1 MDVDISWSSDVNYLT
16 QEVQMDMAEMI
27 DKLNT
32 AVVACDTDFKVLYA
46 NEKCKQ
52 VFKALL
58 NAEDFVGRN
67 MAECHKPETMEK
79 LKGLFQ
85 EYKESKRKLDY
96 YTMAGP
102 EGTLTIV
109 NVPFY
114 ESSTL
119 LGVMEFIFEGSL
131 A

>member
-1 MDVDISWSSDVNYLT
+1 MIA
-16 QEVQMDMAEMI
+16 AEMI

-32 AVVACDTDFKVLYA
+32 AVVACDPEFNVLYA
-46 NEKCKQ
+46 NPKCKE

-67 MAECHKPETMEK
+67 MAECHKPETMDK
-79 LKGLFQ
+79 LKKLFQ
-85 EYKESKRKLDY
+85 EYKEHKRKLDY
-96 YTMAGP
+96 YTMDGP
-102 EGTLTIV
+102 EGKLTIV

-114 ESSTL
+114 EGDTL
-119 LGVMEFIFEGSL
+119 AGVVEFIFESSL